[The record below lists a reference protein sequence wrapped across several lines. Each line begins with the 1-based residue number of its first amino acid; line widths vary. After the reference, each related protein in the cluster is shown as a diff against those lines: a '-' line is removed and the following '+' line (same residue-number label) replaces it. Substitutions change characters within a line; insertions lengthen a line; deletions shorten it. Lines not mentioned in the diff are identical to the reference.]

1 MPERHRRAGLGAV
14 DIAGTANVEECPLR
28 DVARPGYE
36 GRVGPQEVGL
46 VEGRGGRYAGQDDEE
61 GQDQRSRQEDE
72 GHKAQ

>member
-1 MPERHRRAGLGAV
+1 MAERHRRAGLGAV
-14 DIAGTANVEECPLR
+14 DIAGAADVEEGPLG

-36 GRVGPQEVGL
+36 GRVGSQEVGL
-46 VEGRGGRYAGQDDEE
+46 VEGRGGCHTGQDDEE